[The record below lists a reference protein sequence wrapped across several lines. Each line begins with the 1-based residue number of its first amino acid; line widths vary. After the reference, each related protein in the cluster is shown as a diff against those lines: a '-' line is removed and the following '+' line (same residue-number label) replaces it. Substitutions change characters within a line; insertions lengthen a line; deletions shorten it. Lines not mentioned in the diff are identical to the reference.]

1 MLTLQRG
8 VLCNRS
14 ESGYIRYA
22 EEAAEV
28 LETDLYEVTA
38 HRGARD
44 KDKPHVWS
52 NHKRWQGKVY
62 ATKDGSKY
70 PEYLQGLRIGTG

>member
-1 MLTLQRG
+1 M
-8 VLCNRS
+8 
-14 ESGYIRYA
+14 
-22 EEAAEV
+22 

-70 PEYLQGLRIGTG
+70 PNIYKVCGLGQVDGLGALTATTTGIHF